1 MDDWQAQVLA
11 RILERYD
18 VIVVSEGLTEND
30 ITSCYMTSAKS
41 VEKALEFA
49 YERVGRDSKLVV
61 LPSGPAILP
70 TLR

>member
-30 ITSCYMTSAKS
+30 ITSCYMTKAKS
-41 VEKALEFA
+41 VEQALELA
-49 YERVGRDSKLVV
+49 YERVGHDSRLVV

-70 TLR
+70 TLH